1 MLRLKL
7 FFIYKDGRADDVIEV
22 HSTNRFNLFRYKY
35 IASEYEGKSYNETV
49 LSRNNVL
56 DRIHHI
62 LKSLQYDV
70 DPFEQVQITGSL
82 SPSILYYVGDMT
94 NEDIRHLID
103 DILYDE
109 LSSQVTR
116 YENEDDE

>member
-1 MLRLKL
+1 
-7 FFIYKDGRADDVIEV
+7 
-22 HSTNRFNLFRYKY
+22 
-35 IASEYEGKSYNETV
+35 
-49 LSRNNVL
+49 
-56 DRIHHI
+56 
-62 LKSLQYDV
+62 V

-94 NEDIRHLID
+94 NEDIRYLID